1 MLKNL
6 WVIIFLVLFGCS
18 NRGFDTVTSFKLT
31 QFDKKEVALEQKI
44 SIEEDGVYTVSI
56 RFYEQKNDET
66 GMGLMS
72 MLGFHLDGI
81 NSLVDSG
88 VPIDTYFE
96 IIDSNGSKISQNV
109 KSRPTTFAVGDGR
122 VAYLGKAYLKTGN
135 YKMLFYVRQKNPIF
149 AKTSAVLNIG
159 NVPLG
164 K

>member
-18 NRGFDTVTSFKLT
+18 NKGFDTVTSIKLT
-31 QFDKKEVALEQKI
+31 NFDKKEVALEQKI

-66 GMGLMS
+66 GEGLMS
-72 MLGFHLDGI
+72 MLGFHFDEI
-81 NSLVDSG
+81 SSSVDSG

-109 KSRPTTFAVGDGR
+109 KIRPTTFAVGDGR
-122 VAYLGKAYLKTGN
+122 VLYL
-135 YKMLFYVRQKNPIF
+135 
-149 AKTSAVLNIG
+149 TSAMSH
-159 NVPLG
+159 
-164 K
+164 